1 MAQVC
6 IWEKRDTLPSPGEG
20 RGEGG
25 GGRRYDQPPLHMGKE
40 ERRRKKRKKREG
52 PNIQRH
58 QFTATRNGKE
68 KCVGVAKSFRFSL
81 SSVTRRDFPAWTFFL
96 ENRNWGDYVADASL
110 LIQLSVT

>member
-6 IWEKRDTLPSPGEG
+6 IWEKRDTLPPPGEG

-25 GGRRYDQPPLHMGKE
+25 GGDDMIHPHSTTWGKE
-40 ERRRKKRKKREG
+40 ERRRKKKKREG

-68 KCVGVAKSFRFSL
+68 KCGLEFSFFAFAFRRLFAG
-81 SSVTRRDFPAWTFFL
+81 VTRRDFPELTFL
-96 ENRNWGDYVADASL
+96 RNKNWGVYVADASL
-110 LIQLSVT
+110 LIQL